1 MTALHDIREGL
12 GRAWDSVSEGWQH
25 LYRRCKS
32 ALTHFDNKS
41 QEVSASPNDSKRV
54 SWGLLN
60 TDLVDDDNCLHLT
73 MEIPGLEKGDISV
86 SIEEDRLL
94 ISGTKQL
101 KEEHHRG
108 NYHIMECAYGK
119 FQRRIPLPAS
129 IDEAKVEASYNNG
142 ILRLN
147 LPKKEQSSRV
157 RIEVK

>member
-1 MTALHDIREGL
+1 MTALHEIRDGL

-25 LYRRCKS
+25 LYRRCKG

-41 QEVSASPNDSKRV
+41 QQVSLSSSGNKRLN
-54 SWGLLN
+54 WGLLSA
-60 TDLVDDDNCLHLT
+60 DLVDDDNCLRLT

-86 SIEEDRLL
+86 SIEDDRLT

-101 KEEHHRG
+101 QEEHHQG
-108 NYHIMECAYGK
+108 NYHIMECAYGN

-129 IDEAKVEASYNNG
+129 IDEAKVEASYKNG

-157 RIEVK
+157 KIEVK